1 MTQKPA
7 RRGSKGNWP
16 VHLALVTWAI
26 AAVSLEHWL
35 PGWGVPVGIGGLV
48 VGLIIHA
55 LRRLWH
61 EVWFW
66 VTVAI
71 LAMLQVPLML
81 YVQPYMNR
89 LKLLFVFPFAVID
102 FLAFGIVIQC
112 VAFLCS
118 RNPAVR

>member
-1 MTQKPA
+1 M
-7 RRGSKGNWP
+7 RGHSKSNWP
-16 VHLALVTWAI
+16 VHVALVTWAI
-26 AAVSLEHWL
+26 GAISLEHWL

-66 VTVAI
+66 ATVAI
-71 LAMLQVPLML
+71 IAVLQVPLMI

-89 LKLLFVFPFAVID
+89 FKLLFALPFAVLD
-102 FLAFGIVIQC
+102 FLVIGVVIQC
-112 VAFLCS
+112 VSFLCS
-118 RNPAVR
+118 RDPALH